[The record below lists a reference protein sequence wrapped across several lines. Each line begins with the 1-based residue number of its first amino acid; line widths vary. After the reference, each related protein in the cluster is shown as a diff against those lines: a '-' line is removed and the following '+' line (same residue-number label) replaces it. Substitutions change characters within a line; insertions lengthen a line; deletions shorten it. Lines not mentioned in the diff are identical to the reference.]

1 MNKKIIIGIIAAIVV
16 IGGTVGTVLGVQ
28 AYNTNKEYEELLSNA
43 KECTRM
49 VENINYVYYPEDDG
63 SKQARQRD
71 LDKIKSFEEKIE
83 AKNMTDDEKNE
94 FSEFT
99 KLLKKNFEQCK
110 SDTKSEFD
118 KVVEAKNSH
127 TEEGYY
133 TDEFNN
139 EFNNLTNDFNN
150 KYNEEKYFEAFQVVL
165 TMQNKLNEYVA
176 GKDKEAADKAEAERQ
191 QQEASQKSSSS
202 SNSASSKNSN
212 SASSKS
218 SNRASANND
227 ASNGNQSSASN
238 ENNEGASSN
247 DGHSGYTHDVINQM
261 GTTPGTNIMINGQWA
276 KSEEQMRREAFINA
290 GLDPALAGL

>member
-83 AKNMTDDEKNE
+83 AKNMTDNEKNE

-165 TMQNKLNEYVA
+165 NMQNKLNEYVA
-176 GKDKEAADKAEAERQ
+176 GKDKEAADRAEAERQ
-191 QQEASQKSSSS
+191 QAEAQKASSSK
-202 SNSASSKNSN
+202 SAGS
-212 SASSKS
+212 SSKS
-218 SNRASANND
+218 SGGSSRTT
-227 ASNGNQSSASN
+227 ASNGGGNSV
-238 ENNEGASSN
+238 SN
-247 DGHSGYTHDVINQM
+247 DGGSAESSQGSGQASRSFDPSNPAGYAENDARHPSRNTM
-261 GTTPGTNIMINGQWA
+261 GKVEAMLRDAEANGAEIDWSRFGYQ
-276 KSEEQMRREAFINA
+276 
-290 GLDPALAGL
+290 

>member
-16 IGGTVGTVLGVQ
+16 ISGTVGTVLGVQ

-165 TMQNKLNEYVA
+165 NMQNKLNEYVA
-176 GKDKEAADKAEAERQ
+176 GKDKEAADRAEAERQ
-191 QQEASQKSSSS
+191 QQEAQKASSSK
-202 SNSASSKNSN
+202 SASS
-212 SASSKS
+212 SSKS
-218 SNRASANND
+218 SGGGSNKTT
-227 ASNGNQSSASN
+227 ASNNGGGNSV
-238 ENNEGASSN
+238 SN
-247 DGHSGYTHDVINQM
+247 DGGSSESSQGSGQASRSFDPSNPAGYAENDARHPSNNPHGVENLLRELEAN
-261 GTTPGTNIMINGQWA
+261 GTEVNWSYYGYH
-276 KSEEQMRREAFINA
+276 
-290 GLDPALAGL
+290 

>member
-1 MNKKIIIGIIAAIVV
+1 MNKNKKIIIGIIAAIVV

-28 AYNTNKEYEELLSNA
+28 AYNTNKEYEALLSNA

-165 TMQNKLNEYVA
+165 NMQNKLNEYVA
-176 GKDKEAADKAEAERQ
+176 GKDKEAADRAEAERQ
-191 QQEASQKSSSS
+191 QQEAQKASSSKSSSS
-202 SNSASSKNSN
+202 S
-212 SASSKS
+212 SKS
-218 SNRASANND
+218 SGGSSRIT
-227 ASNGNQSSASN
+227 ASNNGGGNSGSGETASTSN
-238 ENNEGASSN
+238 KGQTADELRKNATPEEIQNDQNVRDYFRRARDEGRRIEV
-247 DGHSGYTHDVINQM
+247 HDANGNLVEAIN
-261 GTTPGTNIMINGQWA
+261 
-276 KSEEQMRREAFINA
+276 
-290 GLDPALAGL
+290 

>member
-83 AKNMTDDEKNE
+83 AKNMTDDEKTE

-150 KYNEEKYFEAFQVVL
+150 KYNEEKYFEAFHVVL
-165 TMQNKLNEYVA
+165 NMQNKLNEYVA
-176 GKDKEAADKAEAERQ
+176 GKDKEAADRAEAERQ
-191 QQEASQKSSSS
+191 QAEAQKASSSKSSSS
-202 SNSASSKNSN
+202 S
-212 SASSKS
+212 SKS
-218 SNRASANND
+218 SGGSSRTTASNND
-227 ASNGNQSSASN
+227 GGNSGS
-238 ENNEGASSN
+238 GASDSGSAGSSSN
-247 DGHSGYTHDVINQM
+247 SGERSAYDNAGVNWA
-261 GTTPGTNIMINGQWA
+261 GTTPGTNIMINGQWV

>member
-165 TMQNKLNEYVA
+165 NMQNKLNEYVA
-176 GKDKEAADKAEAERQ
+176 GKDKEAADRAEAERQ
-191 QQEASQKSSSS
+191 QAVVSQKSSSS

-212 SASSKS
+212 SASG
-218 SNRASANND
+218 NND

-261 GTTPGTNIMINGQWA
+261 GTLPGTNIMINGQWV
-276 KSEEQMRREAFINA
+276 KSEEQMKREVLIQK
-290 GLDPALAGL
+290 GLDPAEFGL

>member
-110 SDTKSEFD
+110 NDTKSEFD

-127 TEEGYY
+127 TDEGYY

-150 KYNEEKYFEAFQVVL
+150 KYNEEKYFEVFQVVL
-165 TMQNKLNEYVA
+165 NMQNKLNEYVA
-176 GKDKEAADKAEAERQ
+176 GKDKEAADRAEAERQ
-191 QQEASQKSSSS
+191 QAVVSQKSSSS

-212 SASSKS
+212 SASG
-218 SNRASANND
+218 NND

-261 GTTPGTNIMINGQWA
+261 GTLPGTNIMINGQWV
-276 KSEEQMRREAFINA
+276 KSEEQMKREVLIQK
-290 GLDPALAGL
+290 GLDPAEFGL

>member
-83 AKNMTDDEKNE
+83 AKNMTDDEKTE

-165 TMQNKLNEYVA
+165 NMQNKLNEYVA
-176 GKDKEAADKAEAERQ
+176 GKDKEAADRAEAERQ
-191 QQEASQKSSSS
+191 QQEAQKASSSKSSSS
-202 SNSASSKNSN
+202 S
-212 SASSKS
+212 SKS
-218 SNRASANND
+218 SGGSSRTTASNND
-227 ASNGNQSSASN
+227 G
-238 ENNEGASSN
+238 ENSGSGASDSGSAESGRSFDPSN
-247 DGHSGYTHDVINQM
+247 PAGYAENDARHPSRNTM
-261 GTTPGTNIMINGQWA
+261 GKVEAMLRDAEANGAEIDW
-276 KSEEQMRREAFINA
+276 SHFGR
-290 GLDPALAGL
+290 L

>member
-83 AKNMTDDEKNE
+83 AKNMTDDEKTE

-165 TMQNKLNEYVA
+165 NMQNKLNEYVA
-176 GKDKEAADKAEAERQ
+176 GKDKEAADRAEAERQ
-191 QQEASQKSSSS
+191 QAEAQKASSSKSSSS
-202 SNSASSKNSN
+202 S
-212 SASSKS
+212 SKS
-218 SNRASANND
+218 SGGSSRTT
-227 ASNGNQSSASN
+227 ASNNGG
-238 ENNEGASSN
+238 ENSGSGASDSGSAAGGESVANSGNSN
-247 DGHSGYTHDVINQM
+247 AAKAMNTQNAIMDNIRKQAEQNGAHIVGDIHVSSTNHDGTYNYDI
-261 GTTPGTNIMINGQWA
+261 P
-276 KSEEQMRREAFINA
+276 
-290 GLDPALAGL
+290 L